1 MKKKIKSGLI
11 LLFSMLSIT
20 VFGQDFIQTVDGKQ
34 YWADIDNEDFDE
46 IPVADGRGT
55 KRISKSDIVL
65 IEYMEAGLKIL
76 QKDKIKHVE
85 PVAYDGNLS
94 DFIKQGKKIYIP
106 MASFTVQQRYGA
118 KKLRELLME
127 DGYWTIVGC
136 EDEADFILEYVFDD
150 RGKDHAYLLFSDR
163 FHKEI
168 MYSHS
173 VSADWF
179 VPTRTAEE
187 SAEELYEKH
196 IVKGIK
202 NGKLKKYFEMTEN
215 DK

>member
-1 MKKKIKSGLI
+1 MRE
-11 LLFSMLSIT
+11 LLRDRERLEHIAASAENIARYT
-20 VFGQDFIQTVDGKQ
+20 KGKTYDDMQ
-34 YWADIDNEDFDE
+34 ADDMMCY
-46 IPVADGRGT
+46 A
-55 KRISKSDIVL
+55 
-65 IEYMEAGLKIL
+65 
-76 QKDKIKHVE
+76 
-85 PVAYDGNLS
+85 VAYDGNLS

-136 EDEADFILEYVFDD
+136 EDEVDFILEYVFDD